1 MLLKSSRI
9 KPLVALLI
17 LLPCLLSYSRA
28 YSQAYSR
35 ACLTSPSENTHDINN
50 LNNEKYIFYSTDN
63 KIIATLSKN
72 VMYQLSRVA
81 CRNSYDSST
90 ISLSSNFSKNYW
102 NNIPEL
108 SPESW
113 LLLLQYLQAHE
124 RKSQSLK
131 NSHEI
136 DKALHDIG
144 CAPKLTLLDL
154 LDFSRRYELKE
165 IQVYLMPCIV
175 RIWKEYQYRNNI
187 KSLEYLVDNFFY
199 DKAAFRKSLSHNP
212 DYYPYFHDLIEDS
225 ITLKKLVTT
234 IAISSDNKFTV
245 LGSNDGTVQLYDRAT
260 QETTTIATHNDY
272 ITSVAISNNNKF
284 IVSGSRDGTIKLYNK
299 KRKRTATLIT
309 QNSWVCCLAISS
321 NNEFIVWGSN
331 NGALRLYSSK
341 NNTIEDIITCDKFES
356 SITSVAI
363 SNNNKFIVFGDLS
376 GKTKVYDTVNRSIK
390 KFDAHNGSIEKI
402 MMLNDNEF
410 ISLKNHSQSINLY
423 NITTEKSETII
434 NYSAHPTSIALSNDK
449 NFIVLGFYDGT
460 VKLYDLNKNGTL
472 RYNNTYGETLSNHSG
487 SILSIAISSDNYFAA
502 IGLSDGTLKI
512 AGDTD
517 KLNDCDFFKLIEKIE
532 REKQRH
538 YSSVYGSSV
547 NLFF

>member
-1 MLLKSSRI
+1 MLFKSSKI

-35 ACLTSPSENTHDINN
+35 ACSMSPSENTHDINN
-50 LNNEKYIFYSTDN
+50 IDNLNNEKYIFYNTDN

-72 VMYQLSRVA
+72 VMYRLSRVA
-81 CRNSYDSST
+81 YRNSYDSSR
-90 ISLSSNFSKNYW
+90 ISLSSNFFKNYG

-113 LLLLQYLQAHE
+113 VLLLQYLQAHE
-124 RKSQSLK
+124 

-136 DKALHDIG
+136 DKTLHDIG
-144 CAPKLTLLDL
+144 CAPKVTLLDL

-165 IQVYLMPCIV
+165 MQVYLMPYIV
-175 RIWKEYQYRNNI
+175 RIWNEYQYRNNI

-199 DKAAFRKSLSHNP
+199 DKAAFRKSLSHNTN
-212 DYYPYFHDLIEDS
+212 YYPYFHDLIEDS

-234 IAISSDNKFTV
+234 IAISNDNKFIV
-245 LGSNDGTVQLYDRAT
+245 SGSSDGTVQLYDRAT
-260 QETTTIATHNDY
+260 EETTTIAIHNDY

-284 IVSGSRDGTIKLYNK
+284 IVSGSRDGTIKLYSKK
-299 KRKRTATLIT
+299 KRRTATLIT

-341 NNTIEDIITCDKFES
+341 NNTIEDIITCDKFQS

-402 MMLNDNEF
+402 MMLNNNEF
-410 ISLKNHSQSINLY
+410 ISLKTHSQSINLY
-423 NITTEKSETII
+423 NITTEKSKTII

-449 NFIVLGFYDGT
+449 NFIVLGFSDGT

-472 RYNNTYGETLSNHSG
+472 RHNNTYGETLSNHSG
-487 SILSIAISSDNYFAA
+487 PILSIAISSDNYFAA

-532 REKQRH
+532 LEEKKH
-538 YSSVYGSSV
+538 YSSFYGFPG
-547 NLFF
+547 NLLF